1 MKWTKNHTK
10 MMTGIITAITA
21 AIIFLFSQCEVE
33 GADLSVLTG
42 AQYDM
47 HQVTPLIGASLK
59 LSPVMSAFFITSF
72 NTHAQ
77 DYELRGAL
85 TLRPS
90 PRATIAIL
98 LGPQLTTFQPEP
110 DISET
115 MAYLMLSTGIAG
127 IYHVNPT
134 AALFIA
140 YDVLIT
146 TQDLPR
152 RTVALGLALR
162 FH

>member
-10 MMTGIITAITA
+10 MATGIITAITA
-21 AIIFLFSQCEVE
+21 AIIFLFSQCEVQ
-33 GADLSVLTG
+33 GADLSVITG

-47 HQVTPLIGASLK
+47 HEVQPLIGASLK
-59 LSPVMSAFFITSF
+59 LSPVMSAFFVTSF
-72 NTHAQ
+72 NTDRQ
-77 DYELRGAL
+77 DYEFRGAL

-98 LGPQLTTFQPEP
+98 MGPQLTNFQPEP
-110 DISET
+110 NLPEKLSYI
-115 MAYLMLSTGIAG
+115 MLSTGIAG
-127 IYHVNPT
+127 LYHVNPNM
-134 AALFIA
+134 AIFIA

-162 FH
+162 FL